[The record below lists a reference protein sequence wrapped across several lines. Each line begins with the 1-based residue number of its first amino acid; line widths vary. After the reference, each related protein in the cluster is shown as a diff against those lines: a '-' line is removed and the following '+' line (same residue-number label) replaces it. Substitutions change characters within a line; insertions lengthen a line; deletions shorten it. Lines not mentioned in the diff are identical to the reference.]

1 MLRLFCERSTRS
13 RECEEHTFA
22 LILIKK
28 GTVFLER
35 TKKAILVVS
44 FGTSYEET
52 RKKTIDKIEESIK
65 NEYPQ
70 YRVYR
75 AWTSAVIRRKLL
87 RRDGTAIPDIAGA
100 MEEMSGDGITD
111 VIVQPTHVLNGIE
124 NERMEEQLRSYR
136 GRFAHI
142 VAGSPLLTTQRDHKH
157 AIECVAAELAP
168 SDGEALVLMGHGTEH
183 YANSVYDALDLQ
195 FKDSG
200 YENIFLGTVDAY
212 PDFETLLRRVE
223 KLRPKRV
230 ALAPFMI
237 VAGDHARNDLAGSG
251 RDSWKS
257 RMEAAGYETHCIL
270 KGLGE
275 YEGIRRLF
283 LCHVAESEKVL
294 ALGKDRDAD
303 FLRTADFKNMS
314 RERCG
319 V

>member
-1 MLRLFCERSTRS
+1 MLRLLCECSTRA
-13 RECEEHTFA
+13 REREEHTFA
-22 LILIKK
+22 VIKK
-28 GTVFLER
+28 GTIFLER
-35 TKKAILVVS
+35 TKRAILVVS

-75 AWTSAVIRRKLL
+75 AWTSAMIRKKLL
-87 RRDGTAIPDIAGA
+87 RRDGIVIPDVAGA
-100 MEEMSGDGITD
+100 MEEMLGDGITD

-124 NERMEEQLRSYR
+124 NDKMEEQLRSYR

-142 VAGSPLLTTQRDHKH
+142 VMGAPLLTTPEDNERV
-157 AIECVAAELAP
+157 IGCVASELAP
-168 SDGEALVLMGHGTEH
+168 SDEEALVLMGHGTEH
-183 YANSVYDALDLQ
+183 FANFVYAALDLQ
-195 FKDSG
+195 FKDKG
-200 YENIFLGTVDAY
+200 YKNIFLGTVEAY

-230 ALAPFMI
+230 LLAPFMI
-237 VAGDHARNDLAGSG
+237 VAGDHALNDLAGSD

-257 RMEAAGYETHCIL
+257 RMEAAGYETQCIL

-283 LCHVAESEKVL
+283 LSHVAESEKVL
-294 ALGKDRDAD
+294 ELVKDRDAD
-303 FLRTADFKNMS
+303 FLRTADLGNTIG
-314 RERCG
+314 EGCG